1 MQFDPFALA
10 SSDSI
15 AIAATLLAGLAVLY
29 NALLFTVKFGTS
41 TAHRLIL
48 VVLVVTGAQFLVDW
62 VKSCCRNTHQYF
74 TLPWLRIGKVL
85 RLQLGWSTILMQ
97 HNCLHRGTS
106 EE

>member
-48 VVLVVTGAQFLVDW
+48 VVLVVAFSWPSIGRLGSLRDLGKPSKADIDEVEPLLV
-62 VKSCCRNTHQYF
+62 
-74 TLPWLRIGKVL
+74 
-85 RLQLGWSTILMQ
+85 
-97 HNCLHRGTS
+97 S
-106 EE
+106 EARES